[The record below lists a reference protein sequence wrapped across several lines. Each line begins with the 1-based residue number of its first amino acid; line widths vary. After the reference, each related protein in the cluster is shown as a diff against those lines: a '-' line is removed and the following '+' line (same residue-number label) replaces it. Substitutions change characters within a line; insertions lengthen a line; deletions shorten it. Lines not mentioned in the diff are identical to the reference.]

1 MLKASNETPRGRL
14 AQVAAEEMA
23 SAQVEV
29 LQVNCSCDWQQC
41 NKGLVGRLPRNEE
54 LRKKEGDLIRGK
66 REISELQGSSEWYNY
81 DDSIFLKSPGWDGI
95 ADDCLVL
102 PLLW

>member
-1 MLKASNETPRGRL
+1 MLKACNETPRGRL

-66 REISELQGSSEWYNY
+66 LGKFLNCREAAS
-81 DDSIFLKSPGWDGI
+81 GI
-95 ADDCLVL
+95 IMMTLFF
-102 PLLW
+102 